1 MQVNA
6 LFARIATWVLAAV
19 IGVVY
24 GVAGTIGQAA
34 TWGVVP
40 IGLIVASIGFVALLI
55 AVRTLTGERASALA
69 CGLGA
74 LVATLLFANEGPGGS
89 VVVPAPPEGTVVT
102 PGLIWT
108 FVVPLAVALVVAW
121 PTASR
126 VRSTN

>member
-1 MQVNA
+1 MNA
-6 LFARIATWVLAAV
+6 LLARIATWVLAAV

-34 TWGVVP
+34 VWGVIPV
-40 IGLIVASIGFVALLI
+40 GLVVASIGFTALLI

-74 LVATLLFANEGPGGS
+74 MIATLLFANEGPGGS
-89 VVVPAPPEGTVVT
+89 VVVPAPPEGATIT

-108 FVVPLAVALVVAW
+108 FLVPLVAALVVAW
-121 PTASR
+121 PSASR
-126 VRSTN
+126 FRSTN

>member
-6 LFARIATWVLAAV
+6 LLARIATWVLAAV

-24 GVAGTIGQAA
+24 GVAGTIGQAVV
-34 TWGVVP
+34 WGVVP
-40 IGLIVASIGFVALLI
+40 VGLLVAATGFTALLI

-74 LVATLLFANEGPGGS
+74 MVATLLFANEGPGGS
-89 VVVPAPPEGTVVT
+89 VVVPAPPEGAAIT

-108 FVVPLAVALVVAW
+108 FLVPLVAALVVAW
-121 PTASR
+121 PSASR
-126 VRSTN
+126 LRSTN